1 MHFVFYVVV
10 NPSMWFRPQKFAE
23 WCLCEWCKQWCSVY
37 ILVDTMH
44 FTKEDNILLKF
55 ERQSKRCSASQQQ
68 QHLFNGPLSWTNQ
81 VSRYQKGKNQSGF
94 YWSKRQWVAV
104 AFLGHMQI
112 CTSLQSANLA
122 STPPLNFFTGRM
134 PFLPPNRPCQS
145 TEGNI
150 KALKAMYS
158 ARIRIIKG
166 IFS

>member
-122 STPPLNFFTGRM
+122 STPPLIFY
-134 PFLPPNRPCQS
+134 RPDAIPTTQPTMSEHWRQYQS
-145 TEGNI
+145 TEGNVQC
-150 KALKAMYS
+150 KNKNY
-158 ARIRIIKG
+158 
-166 IFS
+166 